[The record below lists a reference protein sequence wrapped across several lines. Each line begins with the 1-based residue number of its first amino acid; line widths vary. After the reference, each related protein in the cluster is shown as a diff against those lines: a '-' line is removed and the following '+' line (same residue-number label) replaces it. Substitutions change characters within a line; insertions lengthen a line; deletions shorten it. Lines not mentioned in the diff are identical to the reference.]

1 MWNYTS
7 IVSAGPGGPARGP
20 GSNEASGTTEPAGPN
35 TVGVPGANANGNTGA
50 TRIRGQL
57 ALLVCNRCWCYA
69 RPDWSDG
76 TN

>member
-35 TVGVPGANANGNTGA
+35 TVGVPGANANGNTGETGTA
-50 TRIRGQL
+50 GSPGVQQV
-57 ALLVCNRCWCYA
+57 LVLSQA
-69 RPDWSDG
+69 
-76 TN
+76 